1 MFLGDSGIDYE
12 AIIDMYAASDVPMV
26 FPNVRVP
33 KTLATLV
40 DFMWEFTKMVFKTL
54 IVDFVVSVE

>member
-40 DFMWEFTKMVFKTL
+40 DFMWEFTKYGF
-54 IVDFVVSVE
+54 